1 MDPREIV
8 ADIYRQIVVLQNNG
22 SKPTRVTMDYRS
34 FRVLSW
40 YKSFLGSTESG
51 TQDYLS
57 PESYSIFG
65 LSIFAGNSS
74 GKILVE

>member
-8 ADIYRQIVVLQNNG
+8 ADIYRQILTLQNSGCN
-22 SKPTRVTMDYRS
+22 PTRITMDYRS

-40 YKSFLGSTESG
+40 YKSFLGSIEPG
-51 TQDYLS
+51 TQDYLD

-65 LSIFAGNSS
+65 LPIFAGDSS
-74 GKILVE
+74 GRILVE